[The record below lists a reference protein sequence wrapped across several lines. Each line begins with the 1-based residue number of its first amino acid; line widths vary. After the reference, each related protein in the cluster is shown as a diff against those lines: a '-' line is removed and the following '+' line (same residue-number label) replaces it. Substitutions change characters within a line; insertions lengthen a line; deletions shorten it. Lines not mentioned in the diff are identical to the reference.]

1 MARFNDIIPILE
13 GSPGHRVPAAR
24 IARRL
29 GVSTRTVRSYVS
41 AANRRY
47 GNVVTST
54 RAGYSLDSEA
64 WERAGATGRRAS
76 RPGDG
81 PVERLAH
88 LLRLLMTTS
97 GGLSVFGL
105 AEELCVSE
113 STIESDLTR
122 ARVLLAQSGL
132 RITRTGE
139 TVRMEGEEVAQRRLM
154 RGLLTGAAVSH
165 RQVIDIEEVARQ
177 LDEPTLPGLRQ
188 RMISVL
194 SDVDLVVNDR
204 TADELVAH
212 IAVMVERV
220 RAGHTITWL
229 SGASGQ
235 AVLRPM
241 SQAVG
246 RLVEEQ
252 FGIHLPDQEITY
264 LALLLLEKA
273 APAHPE
279 ERPRPEVQVF
289 LEPHYV
295 RLVSD
300 IVSRVNDNYLI
311 DLSDERFISFLAL
324 HVRRLVD
331 RAYQHRPAPLPAGQS
346 VKNTHPL
353 VHELAVFIAHQVERG
368 TGVEVAEDEIGF
380 LAFHVGG
387 RLLSMHERD
396 DQVDVTLVLPRYY
409 DAGDV
414 FRQAVER
421 VLAGSGRVGRV
432 VADLD
437 EVDGADEAGT
447 GSADAGAGWPVGAAG
462 SVRARG
468 TDLVVVA
475 GTARPFSRPLARPRR
490 QQPRPVV
497 VRTGLLPSH
506 EDLERV
512 RSAVADVAAGRRRLE
527 VASWLA
533 AVMDPSLFLRVE
545 GGGQRDDVLPLMAQT
560 LVSQATVGEGFLE
573 QVMERERLSS
583 TAFPSGAALPH
594 TIEMTASRSAVM
606 VCLARRPVNWDGTP
620 VRLVALLCLSEDS
633 RTTFGDVFDNLVHA
647 LLDKEVVTR
656 LAASTSYD
664 ELIQAVLE
672 VVQAGPRP
680 RGASPPEP

>member
-13 GSPGHRVPAAR
+13 DSPGLRVPAAR

-29 GVSTRTVRSYVS
+29 GVSTRTVRNYVS

-54 RAGYSLDSEA
+54 RAGYSLDTEA
-64 WERAGATGRRAS
+64 WERAGATGRRAP

-97 GGLSVFGL
+97 SGLSVFGL

-122 ARVLLAQSGL
+122 ARVLLAHSGL

-154 RGLLTGAAVSH
+154 RGLLTKAAASR
-165 RQVIDIEEVARQ
+165 RQVIDVEEVARQ

-194 SDVDLVVNDR
+194 GDVDLVVNDR

-241 SQAVG
+241 SQAVAT
-246 RLVEEQ
+246 LVEEQ

-279 ERPRPEVQVF
+279 GRPRPEVQAF
-289 LEPHYV
+289 LEPRYV

-331 RAYQHRPAPLPAGQS
+331 RACQHTAVPVPAGQS

-353 VHELAVFIAHQVERG
+353 VHELAVFIAQQVERS

-387 RLLSMHERD
+387 RLLSMHEHD

-414 FRQAVER
+414 FRQAVEG
-421 VLAGSGRVGRV
+421 VLAGRGRVGRV

-437 EVDGADEAGT
+437 EVDGADEAGA
-447 GSADAGAGWPVGAAG
+447 GSTDAGNDGSGAGWPVGA
-462 SVRARG
+462 SRTVRGRG

-475 GTARPFSRPLARPRR
+475 GTARPFSRLSARPRR
-490 QQPRPVV
+490 RQPRPAV
-497 VRTGLLPSH
+497 VRTGVLPSH

-545 GGGQRDDVLPLMAQT
+545 GGGQRDDVLPVMAQA
-560 LVSQATVGEGFLE
+560 LVSRAAAGEGFLE

-583 TAFPSGAALPH
+583 TAFASGAALPH
-594 TIEMTASRSAVM
+594 TIEMTAARSAVM
-606 VCLARRPVNWDGTP
+606 VCLARQPVDWDGTP

-664 ELIQAVLE
+664 ELVQTVLE
-672 VVQAGPRP
+672 VV
-680 RGASPPEP
+680 